1 MSDELYRIYGF
12 DPKEGVPSWEE
23 RQQRVHPEDRNNWRK
38 AIEKAT
44 REKSDCEMEFRIL
57 LPDGTVKWIHSVSHP
72 VLTATGELVE
82 FVGSSSDVTERKLA
96 EEALERLRKLE
107 AELAHMNRVS
117 VMGEMAASLAHEIK
131 QPITAATTNAQIC
144 LWLLEKEKLD
154 VSEMREASSA
164 VAQSVRR
171 AADIIDRVRALFKKS
186 AQDREL
192 VDVNQVVREI
202 DAMLRNES
210 RVSSVMTNLQLSDS
224 VPQVKGDRVQLQQV
238 VMNLML
244 NAIEAMK
251 DSGGELVVTS
261 ARTDGG
267 QVLVSVSDC
276 GVGLPKGKEEH
287 VFDAFF
293 TTVPTRALMNLPAG
307 ANVFVI
313 DDDEEVRA
321 SIQRLLKTVGLQGQ
335 TFARAQDFL
344 QLKTPEVPSCLVL
357 DVRLPGMSGLEVQRQ
372 LVAAGINIP
381 IIFISAHAD
390 VDMAVRAMKLGAVE
404 FLTKPFRPQELVDVI
419 QQTLQRDAARLREQG
434 DTAAL
439 QQRYRTLTA
448 RERQVMDL
456 FASGLSTKQ
465 MASKLGV
472 TEVTAAVHRGH
483 VMQKMHAGSPAE
495 LGRMAEKLNLSSTKE
510 S

>member
-1 MSDELYRIYGF
+1 
-12 DPKEGVPSWEE
+12 
-23 RQQRVHPEDRNNWRK
+23 
-38 AIEKAT
+38 
-44 REKSDCEMEFRIL
+44 
-57 LPDGTVKWIHSVSHP
+57 
-72 VLTATGELVE
+72 
-82 FVGSSSDVTERKLA
+82 
-96 EEALERLRKLE
+96 
-107 AELAHMNRVS
+107 
-117 VMGEMAASLAHEIK
+117 
-131 QPITAATTNAQIC
+131 
-144 LWLLEKEKLD
+144 
-154 VSEMREASSA
+154 
-164 VAQSVRR
+164 
-171 AADIIDRVRALFKKS
+171 
-186 AQDREL
+186 
-192 VDVNQVVREI
+192 
-202 DAMLRNES
+202 
-210 RVSSVMTNLQLSDS
+210 
-224 VPQVKGDRVQLQQV
+224 
-238 VMNLML
+238 
-244 NAIEAMK
+244 
-251 DSGGELVVTS
+251 
-261 ARTDGG
+261 
-267 QVLVSVSDC
+267 
-276 GVGLPKGKEEH
+276 
-287 VFDAFF
+287 
-293 TTVPTRALMNLPAG
+293 MNLPAG

-321 SIQRLLKTVGLQGQ
+321 SIQRLLKTIGLQGQ

-465 MASKLGV
+465 IASKLGV

>member
-1 MSDELYRIYGF
+1 
-12 DPKEGVPSWEE
+12 
-23 RQQRVHPEDRNNWRK
+23 
-38 AIEKAT
+38 
-44 REKSDCEMEFRIL
+44 
-57 LPDGTVKWIHSVSHP
+57 
-72 VLTATGELVE
+72 
-82 FVGSSSDVTERKLA
+82 
-96 EEALERLRKLE
+96 
-107 AELAHMNRVS
+107 
-117 VMGEMAASLAHEIK
+117 
-131 QPITAATTNAQIC
+131 
-144 LWLLEKEKLD
+144 
-154 VSEMREASSA
+154 
-164 VAQSVRR
+164 
-171 AADIIDRVRALFKKS
+171 
-186 AQDREL
+186 
-192 VDVNQVVREI
+192 
-202 DAMLRNES
+202 
-210 RVSSVMTNLQLSDS
+210 
-224 VPQVKGDRVQLQQV
+224 
-238 VMNLML
+238 
-244 NAIEAMK
+244 
-251 DSGGELVVTS
+251 
-261 ARTDGG
+261 
-267 QVLVSVSDC
+267 
-276 GVGLPKGKEEH
+276 
-287 VFDAFF
+287 
-293 TTVPTRALMNLPAG
+293 MNLPAG

-372 LVAAGINIP
+372 LLAAGINIP